1 MYYDIIIK
9 SKTSFTDN
17 IYTYHSNEDIKIGS
31 RVIIPFGKGDRK
43 TLGFVIDKKE
53 KLDKDFATKD
63 IVEIIDYKPLVSDK
77 MLKLAKYMV
86 EKDLSDYSNAIQ
98 TIMPPGGIGDIVE
111 FYEIYD
117 DKELED
123 DELVAFLKEGRSFED
138 ISNKFKNK
146 YSRSFLNGLVEDKIL
161 TSYYDKIK
169 KSSIKYEITYDLIDL
184 NYKDKLAK
192 NALKQKALADY
203 LKDKGSSERGELLRA
218 TQASSSSL
226 KSLVD
231 KEIIR
236 ESQTR
241 VFRKV
246 LEEDYKTYDKLSL
259 NEQQE
264 EVYRTI
270 VESDDKLF
278 LLHGITG
285 SGKTEVYL
293 HLVEREM
300 AQDKTSIILVPEIS
314 LTPQTIERFQGR
326 FGNKIAVLH
335 SKLSVSERADQWR
348 LIKNG
353 QVDIVVGARSA
364 IFAPLENL
372 GMVIIDEEHESSYRS
387 DKNPKYSAIEIAEEL
402 SKLTGCKVVLGS
414 ATPSVNSMYKVSQ
427 KKYNLLQL
435 SKRANNTRLPQSY
448 IIDMRDELKSKNYS
462 MFSNLLQEKIEGALA
477 KKETVILFLNKRGH
491 TSFVFC
497 RSCGYIYRC
506 EACDVSMTYHKT
518 NNRLVCHYCGRTA
531 VKTRSCSNCG
541 SPYIKE
547 FGAGTQMLEE
557 ETKKL
562 FPQARV
568 VRMDADTTSTKKAYD
583 QIYEKMKNQEVDIL
597 IGTQMLAKGF
607 DFPNVTLVGIM
618 AADISL
624 NLPDFRASEKTYQL
638 ITQVSGRAGRGNK
651 EGSVIIQ
658 TYKPENFAIQAAAKN
673 DYYGFFEEE
682 IGNRRQFS
690 YPPFNNILL
699 INTSHK
705 DRTRAINKSRQMM
718 LLINRYIKYK
728 NLKIE
733 ELTGPTPSVIER
745 INNYYRFNIIIK
757 SKSKDDL
764 LELAKFIKEEY
775 RRGSDLYINYTINP
789 ESIY

>member
-17 IYTYHSNEDIKIGS
+17 IYTYHSSEDIKIGS

-43 TLGFVIDKKE
+43 TLGFVINKKAS
-53 KLDKDFATKD
+53 LDKDFATKEV
-63 IVEIIDYKPLVSDK
+63 IEILDYEPLVSQD
-77 MLKLAKYMV
+77 MMRVASYMV
-86 EKDLSDYSNAIQ
+86 ENNLSDYSNAIGS
-98 TIMPPGGIGDIVE
+98 IMPPGGIGDIVD
-111 FYEIYD
+111 FYQVANNKTLD
-117 DKELED
+117 DKDLELFLED
-123 DELVAFLKEGRSFED
+123 GRSFEE
-138 ISNKFKNK
+138 ISGEFKNK
-146 YSRSFLNGLVEDKIL
+146 YTRSFLNGLVKDKKL

-169 KSSIKYEITYDLIDL
+169 KSSIKYDVYYDLLDE
-184 NYKDKLAK
+184 NYENRLAK
-192 NALKQKALADY
+192 NAKKQLALADY
-203 LKDKGSSERGELLRA
+203 LKDKGRTERKELLA
-218 TQASSSSL
+218 QTEASSSSL
-226 KSLVD
+226 KSLLD
-231 KEIIR
+231 KNIIR
-236 ESQTR
+236 ETEER
-241 VFRKV
+241 VFREVLDDKV
-246 LEEDYKTYDKLSL
+246 ASYDKLEL
-259 NEQQE
+259 NEEQE
-264 EVYRTI
+264 AAFRTI
-270 VESDDKLF
+270 KNSEDKLF

-285 SGKTEVYL
+285 SGKTELYL
-293 HLVEREM
+293 QLVEDELKRG
-300 AQDKTSIILVPEIS
+300 KRSIILVPEIS

-326 FGNKIAVLH
+326 FGRKIAVLH
-335 SKLSVSERADQWR
+335 SKLSLSERADQWT
-348 LIKNG
+348 LIKNK

-364 IFAPLENL
+364 IFAPLEDL
-372 GMVIIDEEHESSYRS
+372 GLVVIDEEHESSYRS
-387 DKNPKYSAIEIAEEL
+387 DKNPKYSAIEIAEVL
-402 SKLTGCKVVLGS
+402 SDLTGCKVVLGS
-414 ATPSVNSMYKVSQ
+414 ATPSIDSMYKVSQ
-427 KKYNLLQL
+427 NKYKLLQL
-435 SKRANNTRLPQSY
+435 KKRANGTSLPKSY
-448 IIDMRDELKSKNYS
+448 IVDMRDELKKKNYS
-462 MFSNLLQEKIEGALA
+462 MFSQILEEKIEDALA

-531 VKTRSCSNCG
+531 VKTRTCSNCG

-557 ETKKL
+557 ETKKM

-568 VRMDADTTSTKKAYD
+568 LRMDADTTSSKKAYD
-583 QIYEKMKNQEVDIL
+583 AIYNKMKNQEVDIL

-638 ITQVSGRAGRGNK
+638 ISQVSGRAGRGNK
-651 EGSVIIQ
+651 EGSVVIQ
-658 TYKPENFAIQAAAKN
+658 TYKPENFAIARASEN
-673 DYYGFFEEE
+673 DYYGFFQEE
-682 IGNRRQFS
+682 ILNRRKFS

-705 DRTRAINKSRQMM
+705 DRRKAINESRQMM
-718 LLINRYIKYK
+718 ILINRYIKYR
-728 NLKIE
+728 NYKIE
-733 ELTGPTPSVIER
+733 EITGPTPSVIER

-757 SKSKDDL
+757 SKDKKDL
-764 LELAKFIKEEY
+764 LDLANFVKQEY